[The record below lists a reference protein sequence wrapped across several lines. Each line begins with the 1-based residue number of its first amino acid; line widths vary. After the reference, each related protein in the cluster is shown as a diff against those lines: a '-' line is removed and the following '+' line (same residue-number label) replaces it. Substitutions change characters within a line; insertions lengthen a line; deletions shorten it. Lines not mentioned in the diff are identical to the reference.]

1 MSLFWNALSIPSMAG
16 TTVGASSCCARS
28 ESCKEPAKRSDRTAS
43 ILRQETYIL
52 VTLSSFAPYD
62 TFAPAYFT
70 IQCFRGAH
78 SLQKKWSHAT
88 SETLARQVLTHPDK
102 TCSSGAV
109 SAFADLN

>member
-1 MSLFWNALSIPSMAG
+1 MAG
-16 TTVGASSCCARS
+16 TTLGASSCCAGA

-70 IQCFRGAH
+70 IRSVDVRWAYRKVPPLGRGIRMEAKC
-78 SLQKKWSHAT
+78 LL
-88 SETLARQVLTHPDK
+88 LALKEGGFQRCLRFFGLG
-102 TCSSGAV
+102 GA
-109 SAFADLN
+109 SACRLRS